1 MTKKSFL
8 VKERPLSAVLS
19 RYGIGS
25 RDKYGRGVWL
35 SARDLPAIEEAMGND
50 PSKIVVQGTTFVPG
64 SSMHNHVRMKDFKE
78 LFAE

>member
-1 MTKKSFL
+1 MKKNII

-25 RDKYGRGVWL
+25 RDKYGRGIWV
-35 SARDLPAIEEAMGND
+35 SVRDLPAIEAAMNVD
-50 PSKIVVQGTTFVPG
+50 PSKIVVQGTVFVPG

-78 LFAE
+78 LFNN